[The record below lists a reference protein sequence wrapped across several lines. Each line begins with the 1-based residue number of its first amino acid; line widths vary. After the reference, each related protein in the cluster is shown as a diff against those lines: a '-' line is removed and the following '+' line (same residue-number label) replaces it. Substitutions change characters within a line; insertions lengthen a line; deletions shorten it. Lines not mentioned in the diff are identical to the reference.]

1 MAAKYSQLGSAIFE
15 TKRVMTRSQKQ
26 PQGEKPVVQVIT
38 LDGPLPPLDREFKPN
53 ELSAVFSDVGLSF
66 GRCFGSKSG
75 YCRMNPGHT
84 FVPNANVFC
93 QRHGKVWWGDLD
105 LQCDKPALEKAARR
119 LGCRLYVLMEMDG
132 RFENA
137 EQPHSEVVGRALWHT
152 GGTAYVPGVRRIQE
166 NSGLSLVQLAYVTRI
181 KPARLTSRQRP
192 EIALEIHRRL
202 RQWDETFGEVAI
214 ELGLKKWGTWWTTAH
229 DKLGGKSPLAV
240 LRNGGTI
247 RFAEVLDPV
256 LAFRCG
262 IGLPWIQKRI

>member
-1 MAAKYSQLGSAIFE
+1 
-15 TKRVMTRSQKQ
+15 MTRSQKQ

-38 LDGPLPPLDREFKPN
+38 LGGPPPPLDREFKPN

-75 YCRMNPGHT
+75 YRTANPKSI
-84 FVPNANVFC
+84 FIPNANVFC

-105 LQCDKPALEKAARR
+105 LQSDKPALEKAARR
-119 LGCRLYVLMEMDG
+119 LRCRLYVLMEMDG

-137 EQPHSEVVGRALWHT
+137 EQPHSEIVGRALWHT
-152 GGTAYVPGVRRIQE
+152 GGAACVPGVTRIQKH
-166 NSGLSLVQLAYVTRI
+166 SGLSLVQLACLTRI

-229 DKLGGKSPLAV
+229 DKLGGKSPLSV
-240 LRNGGTI
+240 FQGGGTI
-247 RFAEVLDPV
+247 RLNEVLDPV
-256 LAFRCG
+256 LAVRCAL
-262 IGLPWIQKRI
+262 GLPWVQKPI